1 MPNGSVNLEAPERRG
16 VPRVKG
22 GQPYLSLN
30 RIANRR
36 RDVLGVETFRTLLT
50 LERRRAQRSG
60 QTFILMLLDGSMVDE
75 KKRATGFAEKLV
87 GAVSGAIR
95 ESDIIGWYEQGKVLG
110 VIFTELNQIENLPV
124 ADVLEHKIQ
133 KAFKENLDRSMASKI
148 VVSLHVFPESRE
160 KSLQDQPV
168 DEKLYREEPKRQN
181 GHKISMFAKRLVDFT
196 GSLAL
201 LLILAPVMGA
211 IAAAIRL
218 GSKGPVIFRQKRVGQ
233 FGKKF
238 DCLKF
243 RTMVAD
249 NDPKIH
255 QEYVQNFISGKVKE
269 ETENQSN
276 EVIFKIKDDPRVTV
290 VGRFLRRTSL
300 DELPQFWN
308 VLIGEMSL
316 VGPRPPVPY
325 EFEAYDLWHQRRVL
339 EAKPGVTGLWQVT
352 GRSRTTFDEMVRMD
366 LRYCQR
372 WSLWLDIKILLATP
386 LAVFKGSGAC

>member
-1 MPNGSVNLEAPERRG
+1 M
-16 VPRVKG
+16 
-22 GQPYLSLN
+22 
-30 RIANRR
+30 
-36 RDVLGVETFRTLLT
+36 
-50 LERRRAQRSG
+50 
-60 QTFILMLLDGSMVDE
+60 DE
-75 KKRATGFAEKLV
+75 KKRTTGFAEKLV
-87 GAVSGAIR
+87 GAVSSAIR

-110 VIFTELNQIENLPV
+110 VIYTELNQIENLPV

-133 KAFKENLDRSMASKI
+133 KTFKESLDRSIASKI

-160 KSLQDQPV
+160 KSSQDEAI
-168 DEKLYREEPKRQN
+168 DEKLYPEDRKRQN
-181 GHKISMFAKRLVDFT
+181 GRKIAMFAKRFVDLT

-201 LLILAPVMGA
+201 LLVLAPVMAA
-211 IAAAIRL
+211 IALAIKL
-218 GSKGPVIFRQKRVGQ
+218 GSKGPVIFRQQRVGQ
-233 FGKKF
+233 FGKRF

-243 RTMVAD
+243 RTMTVD

-269 ETENQSN
+269 ETENETN
-276 EVIFKIKDDPRVTV
+276 EVVYKIKDDPRVTA
-290 VGRFLRRTSL
+290 VGRFLRKTSL

-308 VLIGEMSL
+308 VLTGEMSL

-339 EAKPGVTGLWQVT
+339 EAKPGVTGLWQVI
-352 GRSRTTFDEMVRMD
+352 GRSRTTFDEMVRLD

>member
-1 MPNGSVNLEAPERRG
+1 MPNGSVNLEVPDRRS
-16 VPRVKG
+16 VPYVKG
-22 GQPYLSLN
+22 GRQYLSLN
-30 RIANRR
+30 RIADRR

-60 QTFILMLLDGSMVDE
+60 QTFILMLLDGTLVDE
-75 KKRATGFAEKLV
+75 KKLTAGFAEKLV
-87 GAVSGAIR
+87 GAVSTAIR

-133 KAFKENLDRSMASKI
+133 KAFKENLDRSVAGKI
-148 VVSLHVFPESRE
+148 VVTLHVFPESKE
-160 KSLQDQPV
+160 KGRDQTI
-168 DEKLYREEPKRQN
+168 DEKLYAEEQKRQDR
-181 GHKISMFAKRLVDFT
+181 HKISMFAKRLVDFA
-196 GSLAL
+196 GSLVL
-201 LLILAPVMGA
+201 LLILAPVMGV
-211 IAAAIRL
+211 IAAAIKL

-233 FGKKF
+233 FGKNF

-255 QEYVQNFISGKVKE
+255 QEYVENFISGKVKE

-276 EVIFKIKDDPRVTV
+276 GVVYKIKDDPRVTA
-290 VGRFLRRTSL
+290 VGRLLRRTSL

-325 EFEAYDLWHQRRVL
+325 EFVVYDLWHQRRVL
-339 EAKPGVTGLWQVT
+339 EAKPGVTGLWQVM

-386 LAVFKGSGAC
+386 VAVFKGSGAC

>member
-1 MPNGSVNLEAPERRG
+1 MPNGSVNLEVPERRS
-16 VPRVKG
+16 VPYVKG
-22 GQPYLSLN
+22 GRQYLSLN
-30 RIANRR
+30 RIADRR

-60 QTFILMLLDGSMVDE
+60 QTFILMLLDGTLVDE
-75 KKRATGFAEKLV
+75 KKLTAGFAEKLV
-87 GAVSGAIR
+87 GAVSSAIR

-133 KAFKENLDRSMASKI
+133 KAFKENLDRSVASKI
-148 VVSLHVFPESRE
+148 VVTLHVFPESKE
-160 KSLQDQPV
+160 KGRDQAI
-168 DEKLYREEPKRQN
+168 DEKLYAEEQKRQDRN
-181 GHKISMFAKRLVDFT
+181 RISMFAKRLVDFA

-201 LLILAPVMGA
+201 LLILAPVMGV
-211 IAAAIRL
+211 IAAAIKL

-233 FGKKF
+233 FGKNF

-255 QEYVQNFISGKVKE
+255 QEYVENFISGKVKE

-276 EVIFKIKDDPRVTV
+276 GVVYKIKDDPRVTA

-325 EFEAYDLWHQRRVL
+325 EFVAYDLWHQRRVL
-339 EAKPGVTGLWQVT
+339 EAKPGVTGLWQVM

-372 WSLWLDIKILLATP
+372 WSLWLDVKILLATP
-386 LAVFKGSGAC
+386 VAVFKGSGAC

>member
-1 MPNGSVNLEAPERRG
+1 MPNGSVNLEVPERRG
-16 VPRVKG
+16 APPVKG
-22 GQPYLSLN
+22 SQYLSLH
-30 RIANRR
+30 RIALRR
-36 RDVLGVETFRTLLT
+36 RDVLNVETFRTLLT

-60 QTFILMLLDGSMVDE
+60 QTFILMLLDGTLVDE
-75 KKRATGFAEKLV
+75 KKRGAGFADKLV
-87 GAVSGAIR
+87 GAVSGAVR

-133 KAFKENLDRSMASKI
+133 KAFKENLDRSVASNI
-148 VVSLHVFPESRE
+148 VVTLHVFPESKEKGKRE
-160 KSLQDQPV
+160 QQAV
-168 DEKLYREEPKRQN
+168 DEKLYAEEQKRPG
-181 GHKISMFAKRLVDFT
+181 GHKISMFAKRLVDLA

-211 IAAAIRL
+211 IAAAIKL
-218 GSKGPVIFRQKRVGQ
+218 SSKGPVIFRQRRVGQ
-233 FGKKF
+233 FGKDF

-243 RTMVAD
+243 RTMVTD

-269 ETENQSN
+269 ETESQSR
-276 EVIFKIKDDPRVTV
+276 EVIYKIKDDPRVTA
-290 VGRFLRRTSL
+290 VGRFLRRASL

-308 VLIGEMSL
+308 VLTGEMSL

-325 EFEAYDLWHQRRVL
+325 EFKVYDLWHQRRVL
-339 EAKPGVTGLWQVT
+339 EAKPGVTGLWQVM

-366 LRYCQR
+366 LRYCQG
-372 WSLWLDIKILLATP
+372 WSLWLDVKILLATP
-386 LAVFKGSGAC
+386 FAVFKGSGAC

>member
-1 MPNGSVNLEAPERRG
+1 MPNGSVNLEVPERRS
-16 VPRVKG
+16 VPYVKG
-22 GQPYLSLN
+22 GRQYLSLN
-30 RIANRR
+30 RIPDRR

-60 QTFILMLLDGSMVDE
+60 QTFILMLLDGTLLDE
-75 KKRATGFAEKLV
+75 KKLTAGFAEKLV
-87 GAVSGAIR
+87 GAVSSAIR

-110 VIFTELNQIENLPV
+110 VIFTELSQIENLPV

-133 KAFKENLDRSMASKI
+133 KAFKENLDRSVASKI
-148 VVSLHVFPESRE
+148 VVTLHVFPESKE
-160 KSLQDQPV
+160 KGGDQAV
-168 DEKLYREEPKRQN
+168 DEKLYAEEQKREDR
-181 GHKISMFAKRLVDFT
+181 HRISMFAKRLVDFA

-201 LLILAPVMGA
+201 LLILAPVMGV
-211 IAAAIRL
+211 IAAAIKL

-233 FGKKF
+233 FGKNF

-255 QEYVQNFISGKVKE
+255 QEYVENFISGKVKE

-276 EVIFKIKDDPRVTV
+276 EVVYKIKDDPRVTA

-325 EFEAYDLWHQRRVL
+325 EFVVYDLWHQRRVL
-339 EAKPGVTGLWQVT
+339 EAKPGVTGLWQVM

-386 LAVFKGSGAC
+386 VAVFKGSGAC

>member
-1 MPNGSVNLEAPERRG
+1 MPNGSVNLEVPERRS
-16 VPRVKG
+16 VPYVKG
-22 GQPYLSLN
+22 GRQYLSLN
-30 RIANRR
+30 RIADRR

-60 QTFILMLLDGSMVDE
+60 QTFILMLLDGTLVDE
-75 KKRATGFAEKLV
+75 KKLTAGFAEKLV
-87 GAVSGAIR
+87 GAVSTAIR

-133 KAFKENLDRSMASKI
+133 KAFKENLDRSVAGKI
-148 VVSLHVFPESRE
+148 VVTLHVFPESKE
-160 KSLQDQPV
+160 KGRDQTI
-168 DEKLYREEPKRQN
+168 DEKLYAEEQKRQDR
-181 GHKISMFAKRLVDFT
+181 HKISMFAKRLVDFA
-196 GSLAL
+196 GSLVL
-201 LLILAPVMGA
+201 LLILAPVMGV
-211 IAAAIRL
+211 IAAAIKL

-233 FGKKF
+233 FGKNF

-255 QEYVQNFISGKVKE
+255 QEYVENFISGKVKE

-276 EVIFKIKDDPRVTV
+276 GVVYKIKDDPRVTA
-290 VGRFLRRTSL
+290 VGRLLRRTSL

-325 EFEAYDLWHQRRVL
+325 EFVVYDLWHQRRVL
-339 EAKPGVTGLWQVT
+339 EAKPGVTGLWQVM

-386 LAVFKGSGAC
+386 VAVFKGSGAC

>member
-1 MPNGSVNLEAPERRG
+1 MPY
-16 VPRVKG
+16 VKG
-22 GQPYLSLN
+22 GRQYLSLN
-30 RIANRR
+30 RIADRR

-60 QTFILMLLDGSMVDE
+60 QTFILMLLDGTLVDE
-75 KKRATGFAEKLV
+75 KKLTAGFAEKLV
-87 GAVSGAIR
+87 GAVSTAIR

-133 KAFKENLDRSMASKI
+133 KAFKENLDRSVAGKI
-148 VVSLHVFPESRE
+148 VVTLHVFPESKE
-160 KSLQDQPV
+160 KGRDQTI
-168 DEKLYREEPKRQN
+168 DEKLYAEEQKRQDR
-181 GHKISMFAKRLVDFT
+181 HKISMFAKRLVDFA
-196 GSLAL
+196 GSLVL
-201 LLILAPVMGA
+201 LLILAPVMGV
-211 IAAAIRL
+211 IAAAIKL

-233 FGKKF
+233 FGKNF

-255 QEYVQNFISGKVKE
+255 QEYVENFISGKVKE

-276 EVIFKIKDDPRVTV
+276 GVVYKIKDDPRVTA
-290 VGRFLRRTSL
+290 VGRLLRRTSL

-325 EFEAYDLWHQRRVL
+325 EFVVYDLWHQRRVL
-339 EAKPGVTGLWQVT
+339 EAKPGVTGLWQVM

-386 LAVFKGSGAC
+386 VAVFKGSGAC

>member
-1 MPNGSVNLEAPERRG
+1 MPY
-16 VPRVKG
+16 VKG
-22 GQPYLSLN
+22 GRQYLSLN
-30 RIANRR
+30 RIADRR

-60 QTFILMLLDGSMVDE
+60 QTFILMLLDGTLVDE
-75 KKRATGFAEKLV
+75 KKLTTGFAEKLV
-87 GAVSGAIR
+87 GAVSTAIR

-133 KAFKENLDRSMASKI
+133 KAFKESLDRSVASKI
-148 VVSLHVFPESRE
+148 VVTLHVFPESKE
-160 KSLQDQPV
+160 KGRDQTI
-168 DEKLYREEPKRQN
+168 DEKLYAEEQKRQDR
-181 GHKISMFAKRLVDFT
+181 HRISMFAKRLVDFA

-201 LLILAPVMGA
+201 LLILAPVMGV
-211 IAAAIRL
+211 IAAAIKL

-233 FGKKF
+233 FGKNF

-255 QEYVQNFISGKVKE
+255 QEYVENFISGKVKE

-276 EVIFKIKDDPRVTV
+276 GVVYKIKDDPRVTA

-325 EFEAYDLWHQRRVL
+325 EFVVYDLWHQRRVL
-339 EAKPGVTGLWQVT
+339 EAKPGVTGLWQVM

-386 LAVFKGSGAC
+386 VAVFKGSGAC

>member
-1 MPNGSVNLEAPERRG
+1 MPNGSVNLEVPDRRS
-16 VPRVKG
+16 VPYVKG
-22 GQPYLSLN
+22 GRQYLSLN
-30 RIANRR
+30 RIADRR

-60 QTFILMLLDGSMVDE
+60 QTFILMLLDGTLVDE
-75 KKRATGFAEKLV
+75 KKLTAGFAEKLV
-87 GAVSGAIR
+87 GAVSSAIR

-133 KAFKENLDRSMASKI
+133 KAFKENLDRSIASKI
-148 VVSLHVFPESRE
+148 VVTLHVFPESKE
-160 KSLQDQPV
+160 KGRDQTI
-168 DEKLYREEPKRQN
+168 DEKLYAEEQKRQDR
-181 GHKISMFAKRLVDFT
+181 HRISMFAKRLVDFA

-201 LLILAPVMGA
+201 LLILAPVMGV
-211 IAAAIRL
+211 IAAAIKL

-233 FGKKF
+233 FGKNF

-255 QEYVQNFISGKVKE
+255 QEYVENFISGKVKE

-276 EVIFKIKDDPRVTV
+276 GVVYKIKDDPRVTA
-290 VGRFLRRTSL
+290 VGRILRRTSL

-325 EFEAYDLWHQRRVL
+325 EFVAYDLWHQRRVL
-339 EAKPGVTGLWQVT
+339 EARPGVTGLWQVM

-386 LAVFKGSGAC
+386 VAVFKGSGAC